1 MDPTKWDIEWIGEK
15 GEAHPRKRDQYMKE
29 LYPDAI
35 DYVPHDIPKPLGMS
49 VNISC
54 FVDVDHAGNKITR
67 RSHTGV
73 IIFLNSA
80 PILWYSKRQNTV
92 ESSTFG
98 SELVVMKQAMDM
110 IEGLIYKL
118 CMFGIPVEGEA
129 RILCDNMATV
139 KSGSNP
145 DARIQKKHNS
155 IAFHRIR
162 EAVVAVWALV
172 YHEKGNSNLADLLTK
187 VLSVEKRRHLII
199 GLLE

>member
-129 RILCDNMATV
+129 RIICDNMAAV
-139 KSGSNP
+139 GSNP
-145 DARIQKKHNS
+145 DARLQKKHNS

-162 EAVVAVWALV
+162 EAVPAGWVLI